1 MNLKKI
7 GKVLTSKSVGT
18 GPWSYEKGIYRAAVS
33 HRLRNIAIWSLQ
45 LAKMSHLEQQSM
57 ISSFSRISSVNLFV
71 FGIRFLYILICIFL
85 VHKCTNMFM
94 SKLIINTYVSLMYEL
109 KENGKV
115 FTSKSVGTGP
125 SSYEKR
131 IYRAAVSRRQRNTSI
146 WSLQLAKMFHLEQQS
161 IISCFSRFPL
171 LIYSF
176 LE

>member
-1 MNLKKI
+1 MNLKNLERYRR
-7 GKVLTSKSVGT
+7 VNLL
-18 GPWSYEKGIYRAAVS
+18 GPGPRLMKKRIYRTAVS
-33 HRLRNIAIWSLQ
+33 RRQRNTAIWSLQ
-45 LAKMSHLEQQSM
+45 LAKMSHLEQSM